1 MAKHLLL
8 EKSFNFSLRIVR
20 LAQHLNERK
29 REYLLSRKIMDS
41 GVSIGVFVEEAQ
53 QGVDR
58 ADFIQRYAVAN
69 KEAFKTNYWIRL
81 LRESQLINEK
91 EAESLLGDCEEL
103 QRMLI
108 SAIKKSKGI
117 T

>member
-1 MAKHLLL
+1 MAKHLLR

-20 LAQHLNERK
+20 LSQYLNDHK

-41 GVSIGVFVEEAQ
+41 GTSIGVFVEEAQ
-53 QGVDR
+53 QGIDR
-58 ADFIQRYAVAN
+58 ADFIQRYAIAN

-81 LRESQLINEK
+81 LRESGLINEK
-91 EAESLLGDCEEL
+91 EAQSLLDDCEEL